1 MINIFYNYSKI
12 VLSEKELNLNNS
24 TKIRFSDKIS
34 LKKSIFSFLNS
45 ETNQILNIFG
55 NNEKY
60 IFDYLLKEFKY
71 IIAAGGVVSNDNQD
85 ILLIYKRNMWDLPK
99 GKIDKGETP
108 ENAAIREVSEECGI
122 SINNLMIKEA
132 LESTFHIYFDK
143 NKYYLK
149 ETKWFLMKTIK
160 DEELSPQ
167 IEEGITKITWKNKSE
182 IHQIINSIYPSLQ
195 NILSNCL

>member
-1 MINIFYNYSKI
+1 
-12 VLSEKELNLNNS
+12 
-24 TKIRFSDKIS
+24 
-34 LKKSIFSFLNS
+34 
-45 ETNQILNIFG
+45 
-55 NNEKY
+55 
-60 IFDYLLKEFKY
+60 
-71 IIAAGGVVSNDNQD
+71 
-85 ILLIYKRNMWDLPK
+85 LIYKRNMWDLPK